1 MTFITKVGA
10 NSVTFKNRP
19 TMSQH
24 SHQPLP
30 IQPLQ
35 TTAKTS
41 LLPATPTHHGRGG
54 RAGGVEGFKGGGEA
68 QEGMRWEL
76 HLCVRSAADIPFR
89 RYLDPLGDRLVVHSK
104 ADGGRLDFAQLL
116 AERQKHDGT
125 THVCCCGS
133 ARMMDAVAAGA
144 KQQGFPDANM
154 HFETFE
160 AQVGGNPFEVELRR
174 SGGRRVGVPAGESRL
189 DVLREAG
196 VDVPSS
202 CEVGNCGTCRVEVVA
217 GMVERRET
225 TLGEGGRR
233 GGICFVV
240 FRGGWGGL
248 CLIYRGDLGWDT
260 LLWRWG
266 ACNLQVARKFA
277 CSLFARSG

>member
-89 RYLDPLGDRLVVHSK
+89 RYLDPLGDRLVFHSK
-104 ADGGRLDFAQLL
+104 ADGGRLDIAQLL
-116 AERQKHDGT
+116 AERQNHDGI
-125 THVCCCGS
+125 THVYCCGP

-144 KQQGFPDANM
+144 KQQGFPDANVD
-154 HFETFE
+154 FEAFE
-160 AQVGGNPFEVELRR
+160 AQVGGDPFEVELRR
-174 SGGRRVGVPAGESRL
+174 SGGRRVGVPAGESLL

-202 CEVGNCGTCRVEVVA
+202 CEVGDCGTCRGEVVA
-217 GMVERRET
+217 GRVGHRGT
-225 TLGEGGRR
+225 ALGEGEKEGGSMLCCISRGVGRL
-233 GGICFVV
+233 V
-240 FRGGWGGL
+240 L
-248 CLIYRGDLGWDT
+248 DL
-260 LLWRWG
+260 
-266 ACNLQVARKFA
+266 
-277 CSLFARSG
+277 